1 MMELNPLQRQI
12 LRSLIFPEP
21 FDTLLE
27 EVKGSEPVIGAELK
41 HLITKGLVQP
51 MEADAKGGFKPSIYY
66 DTDNMRAFHY
76 QITAKG
82 LKHQEG

>member
-1 MMELNPLQRQI
+1 MIELNPLQRQI

-21 FDTLLE
+21 FDTLVE
-27 EVKGSEPVIGAELK
+27 EVKASQPVIAAELK
-41 HLITKGLVQP
+41 QLITKGLVQP
-51 MEADAKGGFKPSIYY
+51 MEADASGRFMPSIYY

-76 QITAKG
+76 QITAQG